1 MAEGSTLEGVSEM
14 SDFGVTRDQ
23 SCEPIVG
30 DHHAWNKL
38 ALATE
43 LKACFAENR
52 DLIDDIPW
60 GSIWIW

>member
-1 MAEGSTLEGVSEM
+1 MA
-14 SDFGVTRDQ
+14 DFGVTRDQ

-43 LKACFAENR
+43 LKACFAENSY
-52 DLIDDIPW
+52 LIDDIPW